1 MHLKLRAASSGS
13 SGEAR
18 AEREEEGQ
26 KLFPFSS
33 QFCSAFFSFLN
44 TSADA
49 YHVWLPRCNSSTLKN
64 SQHTGIR
71 SSSFIDEITKLP
83 AAAKAFPL
91 AFKLPSLP
99 VHKKVQPI
107 YRHLFNKL
115 LLTWKRKKAEKN
127 PDLMAVKFFDIN
139 LLGSTKTMVMKKWK
153 ALCFHRTMR
162 CQGHVSVFLWSR
174 YIFLW

>member
-26 KLFPFSS
+26 KLFSFSS

-99 VHKKVQPI
+99 VHKKSATNLQALVQQTFI
-107 YRHLFNKL
+107 DLEKKESWKKSWFNGSQVFWYQFVGIHKNNGN
-115 LLTWKRKKAEKN
+115 EK
-127 PDLMAVKFFDIN
+127 
-139 LLGSTKTMVMKKWK
+139 MKGIM
-153 ALCFHRTMR
+153 FPPHHEM
-162 CQGHVSVFLWSR
+162 SR
-174 YIFLW
+174 PC

>member
-18 AEREEEGQ
+18 AER
-26 KLFPFSS
+26 KKARNFFPSPLSS
-33 QFCSAFFSFLN
+33 ALPSFHSLIHQLMP
-44 TSADA
+44 TMFDFQDA
-49 YHVWLPRCNSSTLKN
+49 ILLLKN

-99 VHKKVQPI
+99 VHKKKCNQ
-107 YRHLFNKL
+107 F
-115 LLTWKRKKAEKN
+115 T
-127 PDLMAVKFFDIN
+127 
-139 LLGSTKTMVMKKWK
+139 GTCSTH
-153 ALCFHRTMR
+153 F
-162 CQGHVSVFLWSR
+162 
-174 YIFLW
+174 Y